1 MEIENYQNIKTELVK
16 QQTVNQD
23 QLQNMNGEDDEK
35 LKAAISKFTSVFLK
49 LMFQSMRST
58 LPEESYIDGGYAE
71 EVFTDMM
78 DEEVSKLGSKQSTFS
93 NLNRLMF
100 EQLNQEE

>member
-1 MEIENYQNIKTELVK
+1 MEIDNYQNIKTELVK
-16 QQTVNQD
+16 QQTVNQS
-23 QLQNMNGEDDEK
+23 QLKSMNSKDDDK
-35 LKAAISKFTSVFLK
+35 LKTAISQFTSVFVK
-49 LMFQSMRST
+49 LMFKSMRST

-100 EQLNQEE
+100 EQLNQDE